1 VNEHQTVRIGAD
13 AQQVLDNEAY
23 KAAMTGLKD
32 QIVQQWRACPV
43 RDAEGALLLLQLVKL
58 CDKFDAMLTGMVANG
73 KLTAYE
79 LNLNAER
86 NESRTRQFFRR
97 VA

>member
-1 VNEHQTVRIGAD
+1 MNEHQTVRIGAD

-73 KLTAYE
+73 KLTAHE

>member
-1 VNEHQTVRIGAD
+1 MNEHQTVRTGAD

-23 KAAMTGLKD
+23 KAAMQGLKD

-43 RDAEGALLLLQLVKL
+43 RDAEGALLLLQLAKL
-58 CDKFDAMLTGMVANG
+58 CDKFDSMLTGMVANG
-73 KLTAYE
+73 KLAAHE
-79 LNLNAER
+79 IDLKAER
-86 NESRTRQFFRR
+86 SESKARQFFRR